1 MKQNSSRYRIKK
13 KWHITNKEIAQTPLP
28 NLLKQISPK
37 LLKTLEITHRIYTP
51 PPQLQLFILGTYSRD
66 NNSLRAQSLRVTII
80 DNKENKNNSPSHNSF
95 LAIGFSIPAAPPMQF
110 SLNIGQHENWK
121 VLRIGGL
128 WFSLRG

>member
-13 KWHITNKEIAQTPLP
+13 KWHITNKEIAQTSSKPPQTNLP
-28 NLLKQISPK
+28 QITENAWNYTPN
-37 LLKTLEITHRIYTP
+37 IYP

-95 LAIGFSIPAAPPMQF
+95 LAIGFSIPTAPPMQF